1 MGCKAILEKIE
12 DVFTIKS
19 PVGHWRY
26 QRLSAVALAPL
37 TILILVLLNKALHAP
52 YAETVEWMSEPFTA
66 LGIIAWI
73 AAVLFHSALGV
84 QVVLEDYVSNSQ
96 LRHRAI
102 LAANLLFLALGI
114 AAMASIIII
123 LLLR

>member
-1 MGCKAILEKIE
+1 MACKAMLEKVGN
-12 DVFTIKS
+12 VFTIKS

-37 TILILVLLNKALHAP
+37 TILMLVFLDKALHAP
-52 YAETVEWMSEPFTA
+52 YAETVNWLSEPFTA

-73 AAVLFHSALGV
+73 VAVLYHSALGL
-84 QVVLEDYVSNSQ
+84 QVVLEDYVSDIQ
-96 LRHRAI
+96 LRHWAI
-102 LAANLLFLALGI
+102 LASNLLFFALGV
-114 AAMASIIII
+114 AAMLAIIII

>member
-1 MGCKAILEKIE
+1 MGCKAILEKVE

-26 QRLSAVALAPL
+26 QRISAVALGPL

-52 YAETVEWMSEPFTA
+52 YAETVVWVSEPFTA

-84 QVVLEDYVSNSQ
+84 QVVLEDYVSNLP

-114 AAMASIIII
+114 AAMAAIIII

>member
-1 MGCKAILEKIE
+1 MGCKAILEKVG

-37 TILILVLLNKALHAP
+37 TILMLVLLNKALHAP
-52 YAETVEWMSEPFTA
+52 YTATVEWLSEPFTA

-73 AAVLFHSALGV
+73 VAVLFHSALGV
-84 QVVLEDYVSNSQ
+84 QVVLEDYVSNLQ